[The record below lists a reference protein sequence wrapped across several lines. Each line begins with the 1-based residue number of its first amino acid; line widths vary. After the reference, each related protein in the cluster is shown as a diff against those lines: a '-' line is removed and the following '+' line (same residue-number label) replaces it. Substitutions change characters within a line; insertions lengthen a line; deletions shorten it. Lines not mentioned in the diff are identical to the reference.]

1 MLMGMMKELP
11 GFGDII
17 NDKDA
22 WCERMEASREMIK
35 MVKEG
40 GSIPG
45 MPGMGGAGA
54 GEAID
59 DFSDGDEL

>member
-1 MLMGMMKELP
+1 
-11 GFGDII
+11 
-17 NDKDA
+17 
-22 WCERMEASREMIK
+22 